1 MRVGEFDLNT
11 LPVDGYF
18 FNPEGKSSG
27 FKDIWICVD
36 GSDLNISVLYEK
48 GNFIRDIV
56 PCWEVHAVAYRTL

>member
-1 MRVGEFDLNT
+1 M
-11 LPVDGYF
+11 GYF